1 MYYIKFM
8 FSQEKLKTNTQ
19 RDWLNK
25 LRYIVHDRKMKKI
38 ISVSL

>member
-1 MYYIKFM
+1 MYHIKFM

-19 RDWLNK
+19 RDWLNE
-25 LRYIVHDRKMKKI
+25 LRYIAHDRKMEKI